1 MSGSFSTS
9 ETDVIEMS
17 YPTRGGN
24 LSCERHRD
32 PIMNSCI
39 SNEHGIN
46 LTLIT
51 MMSLL
56 NIKLHQKSS
65 PCIYASSLMFPV
77 ALIDIA
83 ISPHEEHNGMT
94 KTLLTAC
101 KETCDIN
108 PLWLTLIT
116 LHMLP
121 PQKQTPP
128 NLKSFDIQYIHI
140 CIYCRGIP
148 HPALSASTYAR
159 HMRSTSVPTL
169 DSVIYSM

>member
-1 MSGSFSTS
+1 MSGSFSSS

-24 LSCERHRD
+24 LSCDRHCD
-32 PIMNSCI
+32 PIMNSSI

-51 MMSLL
+51 MMNLL
-56 NIKLHQKSS
+56 NIKFHQKSS

-83 ISPHEEHNGMT
+83 LSPHEEHNGMT

-101 KETCDIN
+101 EET
-108 PLWLTLIT
+108 
-116 LHMLP
+116 H
-121 PQKQTPP
+121 
-128 NLKSFDIQYIHI
+128 
-140 CIYCRGIP
+140 G
-148 HPALSASTYAR
+148 
-159 HMRSTSVPTL
+159 
-169 DSVIYSM
+169 